1 MIQIYTQISRGMKNK
16 CDHKNKRVFN
26 NIYYTNQC
34 GIIIMIILFVFVL
47 WLWFWYYFIKSGL
60 QNST

>member
-16 CDHKNKRVFN
+16 CDHKNKRIFN
-26 NIYYTNQC
+26 NVYYTNQ
-34 GIIIMIILFVFVL
+34 GGIIMIILFLFVL